1 MTTKNISSHVNV
13 NHCCQC
19 QGDTEYYCLTCEQ
32 NLCPACKTKH
42 SISLNTKEHDVRLY
56 KFKNRIRYAREL
68 CENHPS
74 QVYELY
80 CDVCAL
86 PFCVDCTEHKDHNVQ
101 DIMTEFKEQKKI
113 INSISRETLYI
124 FLLATIKHGFITC
137 KNKMAPII
145 SEIAEEL
152 QKIRDNLGA
161 VSIDQ
166 YISRKGIKRSLT
178 EKLRKQI
185 ANMNKHLFKV
195 KIYDKSQHKFAHKP
209 VQFLRSIKKSRSSHI
224 EMTPVSVQYYILSPE
239 KVDVRTF
246 TMLLNEI
253 QNIDRGKRTLE
264 NEHLLR
270 LCVPE
275 LKSVVKLNNFAS
287 CQHISWVTRDQVWI
301 SERNKLVLIDTTT
314 GNIIHTVND
323 VVDGWWW
330 GLHTLNTD
338 CELLYVSTDNSIT
351 KLSNDRKT
359 ATPVY
364 TMKGTSYQP
373 KSLYCSLF
381 TGDLLIGM
389 TGKYEY
395 KETGIVAKLNKTSQ
409 LTIIIPNDYKHHTL
423 FKDPNYITESSIRR
437 LHRGVN

>member
-1 MTTKNISSHVNV
+1 
-13 NHCCQC
+13 
-19 QGDTEYYCLTCEQ
+19 
-32 NLCPACKTKH
+32 
-42 SISLNTKEHDVRLY
+42 
-56 KFKNRIRYAREL
+56 
-68 CENHPS
+68 
-74 QVYELY
+74 
-80 CDVCAL
+80 
-86 PFCVDCTEHKDHNVQ
+86 
-101 DIMTEFKEQKKI
+101 
-113 INSISRETLYI
+113 
-124 FLLATIKHGFITC
+124 
-137 KNKMAPII
+137 
-145 SEIAEEL
+145 
-152 QKIRDNLGA
+152 
-161 VSIDQ
+161 
-166 YISRKGIKRSLT
+166 
-178 EKLRKQI
+178 
-185 ANMNKHLFKV
+185 
-195 KIYDKSQHKFAHKP
+195 
-209 VQFLRSIKKSRSSHI
+209 
-224 EMTPVSVQYYILSPE
+224 MTPVSVQYYILSPE

-246 TMLLNEI
+246 TTLLNEI

-423 FKDPNYITESSIRR
+423 FKDPNYITENNNGDIVVSDYWRGLVVTDHEGNHRFSYTDTPFGSKLLPRGICTDALSHILVCDFITKTIQILDKGGKFL
-437 LHRGVN
+437 LHIPTERILGIIMQTMQLKL